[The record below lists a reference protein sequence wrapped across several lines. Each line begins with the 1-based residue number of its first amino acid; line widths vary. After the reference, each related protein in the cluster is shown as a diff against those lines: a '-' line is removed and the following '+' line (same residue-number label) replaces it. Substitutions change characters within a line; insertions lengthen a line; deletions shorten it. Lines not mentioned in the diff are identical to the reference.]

1 MKILRYLTRDVLT
14 HMVAVSFVL
23 LVVIFS
29 GRFVKYL
36 AEAAIGDLAA
46 DILLPV
52 MFYRLPGFL
61 ELIIPLGLFI
71 GILMAYGRL
80 YVESE
85 MVVLSACGVSPARLA
100 GYTMVSALLVALLV
114 GLLSLVVTPLGA
126 ARSEA
131 LLQDP
136 SSSQGLQSLA
146 AGRFQTR
153 RGSDIVSYAQ
163 AIDPD
168 TGVMQS
174 VFLSQGNDRDGD
186 NSRMVVTVAQEGEVR
201 MDPDTG
207 ARYLELRNG
216 YRYEG
221 MPGRLDYRVT
231 RFSRF
236 GELIP
241 EPAGGIRTAAP
252 VDGRPTRE
260 LLDSDSPEDIA
271 ALHWRLSLPV
281 MVPIVAL
288 IALCMSRTDH
298 RRGRYIKMAPAF
310 ALYLAYLL
318 LLANARSAVEDGDV
332 GVLGG
337 FWGVHGMFLALG
349 LLMLYGGN
357 LAQRFNY
364 WRRNRAR
371 T

>member
-14 HMVAVSFVL
+14 HMLAVSFVL

-36 AEAAIGDLAA
+36 AEAAVGDLAA

-52 MFYRLPGFL
+52 MFFRLPGFL
-61 ELIIPLGLFI
+61 ELIVPLGLFI
-71 GILMAYGRL
+71 GILMSYGRL

-100 GYTMVSALLVALLV
+100 AYTMVPAFLVAVLVALLS
-114 GLLSLVVTPLGA
+114 LLITPLGA
-126 ARSEA
+126 ARSAE

-146 AGRFQTR
+146 AGRFQR
-153 RGSDIVSYAQ
+153 RRSSDVVSYASD
-163 AIDPD
+163 IDAG
-168 TGVMQS
+168 TGVMHS
-174 VFLSQGNDRDGD
+174 VFLSQGNARNGE
-186 NSRMVVTVAQEGEVR
+186 NSRMVVTVAREGEVR
-201 MDPDTG
+201 MDPESG
-207 ARYLELRNG
+207 ARYLELRDG

-221 MPGRLDYRVT
+221 MPGSLDYRVT
-231 RFSRF
+231 QFARF

-241 EPAGGIRTAAP
+241 EPEGGIRTAAP
-252 VDGRPTRE
+252 VDGRSTRA
-260 LLDSDSPEDIA
+260 LLQSQEPQDVA

-310 ALYLAYLL
+310 LLYIGYLL
-318 LLANARSAVEDGDV
+318 LLTNARSAVEEGKT
-332 GVLGG
+332 GMLGG
-337 FWGVHGMFLALG
+337 FWAVHLGFLLLG
-349 LLMLYGGN
+349 LGMLFGGD
-357 LAQRFNY
+357 LWSRWRYRRQLRAQ
-364 WRRNRAR
+364 A
-371 T
+371 

>member
-14 HMVAVSFVL
+14 HMLAVSFVL

-36 AEAAIGDLAA
+36 AEAAVGDLAA

-61 ELIIPLGLFI
+61 ELIVPLGLFI
-71 GILMAYGRL
+71 GILMSYGRL

-85 MVVLSACGVSPARLA
+85 MVVLSACGVSPVKLA
-100 GYTMVSALLVALLV
+100 GYTMVPALVVALLV
-114 GLLSLVVTPLGA
+114 GLLSLLVTPLGA
-126 ARSEA
+126 ARSAE

-136 SSSQGLQSLA
+136 SSSQGLQTLA

-153 RGSDIVSYAQ
+153 RGSDMVSYARD
-163 AIDPD
+163 IDPE
-168 TGVMQS
+168 TGAMQS
-174 VFLSQGNDRDGD
+174 VFLSQGGGRDSD
-186 NSRMVVTVAQEGEVR
+186 PRMVLTVAQEGEVR
-201 MDPDTG
+201 MDPDSG
-207 ARYLELRNG
+207 ARYLELRKG

-221 MPGRLDYRVT
+221 VPGDLDYRVT
-231 RFSRF
+231 RFERF

-241 EPAGGIRTAAP
+241 EPEGGIRTAAP
-252 VDGRPTRE
+252 VDGRPTTE
-260 LLDSDSPEDIA
+260 LLASQAPQDIA

-310 ALYLAYLL
+310 LIYLGYLM
-318 LLANARSAVEDGDV
+318 LLANARSAVEEGKMAM
-332 GVLGG
+332 LGG
-337 FWGVHGMFLALG
+337 FWGVHLLFLLLGLALLFG
-349 LLMLYGGN
+349 PDW
-357 LAQRFNY
+357 LARLRY
-364 WRRNRAR
+364 WRLRRAR
-371 T
+371 A

>member
-14 HMVAVSFVL
+14 HMLAVSFVL

-36 AEAAIGDLAA
+36 AEAAVGDLAA

-52 MFYRLPGFL
+52 MFFRLPGFL
-61 ELIIPLGLFI
+61 ELIVPLGLFI
-71 GILMAYGRL
+71 GILMSYGRL

-100 GYTMVSALLVALLV
+100 AYTMVPALVVAVVV
-114 GLLSLVVTPLGA
+114 GLLSLLITPLGA
-126 ARSEA
+126 ARSAE

-136 SSSQGLQSLA
+136 SSSQGLQTLA

-153 RGSDIVSYAQ
+153 RGSGVVSYARD
-163 AIDPD
+163 IDPE
-168 TGVMQS
+168 TGAMQS
-174 VFLSQGNDRDGD
+174 VFLSQGGGRDSD
-186 NSRMVVTVAQEGEVR
+186 DPRMVLTVAQEGEVR

-207 ARYLELRNG
+207 ARYLELRKG

-221 MPGRLDYRVT
+221 VPGDLDYRVT
-231 RFSRF
+231 RFERF

-241 EPAGGIRTAAP
+241 EPEGGIRTAAP
-252 VDGRPTRE
+252 VDGRPTAA
-260 LLDSDSPEDIA
+260 LLASDAPQDIA

-310 ALYLAYLL
+310 LLYLAYLL
-318 LLANARSAVEDGDV
+318 LLANARSAVEDGEMAM
-332 GVLGG
+332 LGG
-337 FWGVHGMFLALG
+337 FWGVHALFLLLGLALLFG
-349 LLMLYGGN
+349 PDLLARL
-357 LAQRFNY
+357 RY
-364 WRRNRAR
+364 WRLRRAR
-371 T
+371 A